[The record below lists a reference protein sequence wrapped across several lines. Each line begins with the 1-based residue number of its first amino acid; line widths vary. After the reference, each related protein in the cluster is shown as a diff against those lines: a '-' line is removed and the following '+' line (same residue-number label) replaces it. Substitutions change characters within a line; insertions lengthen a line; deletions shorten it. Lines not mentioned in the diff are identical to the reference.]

1 MNVIIDTNFVISC
14 ILKKIDFISELEKLG
29 FKVLVP
35 MEMLQEMKDLKKN
48 GKTSRQERV
57 AIDLAQEL
65 LNEKGIKKITFGQGR
80 LDVFLIE
87 RGKKGD
93 YIATLDSGIKRMVPN
108 RVVINSAKNGLMVER
123 LSFSK

>member
-35 MEMLQEMKDLKKN
+35 REMLQEMKDLKKN